1 MDGISQNGTYYKV
14 MFDCSIID
22 FKLLPGGPLNCPALS
37 GLNLSLLTSLTKLL
51 SCPGAYNNS
60 INKT

>member
-1 MDGISQNGTYYKV
+1 MDRIFKNGTYYKF
-14 MFDCSIID
+14 MLDCNIID

-51 SCPGAYNNS
+51 SCPGAY
-60 INKT
+60 KL